1 MAIYPNL
8 LILATVLATSSL
20 FAMPL
25 PPSPEKEAIVE
36 KGYAADQMEG
46 LAQDDVTDDS
56 PIPTTLDHYEKCP
69 CGSHIK
75 NLVTLI
81 AKKDYKL
88 TVDSCSD
95 VSYAKIQVQQEN
107 PKSWH
112 PIGTFARFNDA
123 FNEGECAEGDAIRLI
138 SQNEAEACISLIM
151 DSCRE
156 LGHTEL

>member
-1 MAIYPNL
+1 
-8 LILATVLATSSL
+8 
-20 FAMPL
+20 MPL

-36 KGYAADQMEG
+36 KDYA
-46 LAQDDVTDDS
+46 DS

-88 TVDSCSD
+88 TVDSCND